1 MSSNNKTLR
10 KRLKQIIKEE
20 LEVVLT
26 NEEVGDFFGEDIQA
40 KLEEGVPGGG
50 PMANP
55 AETEEAEA
63 AQASAERGSGSVNV
77 EPMEEDLDESNA
89 ADAADELTGRVPDAG
104 AQMLEQSIEDL
115 LDPESEFY
123 EGLSGEE
130 LERAMPSPIVRNVL
144 ETLYN
149 FIMGGRME
157 EAADSDEEKERL
169 PRVAPKDI
177 DRLRRT
183 HTGDYKR
190 HQAARKKMSK

>member
-1 MSSNNKTLR
+1 MKLSR
-10 KRLKQIIKEE
+10 IRQIIKEE
-20 LEVVLT
+20 LEVVQSTLK
-26 NEEVGDFFGEDIQA
+26 E
-40 KLEEGVPGGG
+40 GGG
-50 PMANP
+50 FFDDSTQ
-55 AETEEAEA
+55 EEEAEA
-63 AQASAERGSGSVNV
+63 AEISAATSG
-77 EPMEEDLDESNA
+77 EPFKDVTEDLGESNA

-104 AQMLEQSIEDL
+104 AQMLQQSIEDL

-149 FIMGGRME
+149 FIMGGRMD
-157 EAADSDEEKERL
+157 EAADSDEKKEKL
-169 PRVAPKDI
+169 PRVTSKDI

-190 HQAARKKMSK
+190 HQSARKKMSK